1 MAPASL
7 MGCLLAN
14 GDEYVRC
21 SRCLF
26 GGCDVR
32 VEGCGC
38 TMHVR
43 CLELNRGEPLS
54 CCPQCKRSTT
64 GLVLFPMSF
73 REIDEARKMASSLA
87 SNGRRNRKRK
97 SSEVNAGGD
106 EKGSYVSDRRTGR
119 WTTEE
124 IALCDKLIEKFEMGH
139 LPILDGIKLNDFL
152 GNMLKSKQSRLTK
165 KDEEC

>member
-1 MAPASL
+1 
-7 MGCLLAN
+7 
-14 GDEYVRC
+14 
-21 SRCLF
+21 
-26 GGCDVR
+26 
-32 VEGCGC
+32 
-38 TMHVR
+38 
-43 CLELNRGEPLS
+43 
-54 CCPQCKRSTT
+54 
-64 GLVLFPMSF
+64 MSF

-165 KDEEC
+165 KMKNAKLSSKTFERALDYSVDVDDARRFSDLEESFSTESSALRSVLKSSFTCRRNGEIFQQPLC